1 MRGFKSIFVSSKHKI
16 NCFLIQEKY
25 FQTANAVDTLPLN
38 KHKYD
43 RNDLGWPAEHI
54 SKTCDVIRGV
64 NIDQSEDSLVN
75 LTNQQSDCENSNSG
89 QEASHNIV

>member
-1 MRGFKSIFVSSKHKI
+1 MI
-16 NCFLIQEKY
+16 E
-25 FQTANAVDTLPLN
+25 TTW
-38 KHKYD
+38 
-43 RNDLGWPAEHI
+43 GWPAEHI

-89 QEASHNIV
+89 QEASYNIV